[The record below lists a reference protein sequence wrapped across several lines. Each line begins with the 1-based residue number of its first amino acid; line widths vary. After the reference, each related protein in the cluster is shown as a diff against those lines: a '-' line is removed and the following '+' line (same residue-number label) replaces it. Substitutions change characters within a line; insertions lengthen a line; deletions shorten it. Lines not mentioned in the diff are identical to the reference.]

1 MKTLISLLL
10 SLLLTACGGSLNLIN
25 DQRSTI
31 PTAVEKPFKQ
41 GLASLRAKKYR
52 AAERLFKRVISMDK
66 TLPGAYLNMA
76 IAQTHLNRE
85 AEAMVAVEKLL
96 KLDANHA
103 AGLNQQGILLRRS
116 GEFQAAK
123 DAYKKALKINPK
135 YILAQLNLGV
145 LCDLYLNEPSCAL
158 QAYRQFQKLS
168 VKDDPKV
175 AAWIIG
181 LERRKP

>member
-10 SLLLTACGGSLNLIN
+10 PLLLSACGGGINLVS
-25 DQRSTI
+25 DKSGSI
-31 PTAVEKPFKQ
+31 PVEVERPFKQ
-41 GLASLRAKKYR
+41 GLASLRGQDYR
-52 AAERLFKRVISMDK
+52 GAGRLFRRVILLDK
-66 TLPGAYLNMA
+66 TLPGAYLNLA
-76 IAQTHLNRE
+76 IAQTHLNKE
-85 AEAMVAVEKLL
+85 SEAMASVEKLL

-123 DAYKKALKINPK
+123 NSYEKAIKNDAK
-135 YILAQLNLGV
+135 YALAQLNLGV

-158 QAYRQFQKLS
+158 QAYRNFQKLNA
-168 VKDDPKV
+168 KQDPKV

-181 LERRKP
+181 LERRKR